1 MLTQTFQFGD
11 RQFSGELIRDQ
22 ASRAANGLSALGVCA
37 GDTVAVLMRNEPNYL
52 SVLLATQ
59 KLGAYYVA
67 INWHFK
73 RDEAGFVLT
82 DSGAKVLIVHEDLW
96 PEIESVVPSG
106 VHVVVVPTP
115 PEITKA
121 YKVPVHPTSL
131 PARSLAWHKW
141 LNESDDSPRP
151 DLPPLGS
158 IYYTSGTTGRPKGVR
173 RLPGTPEQAAAWHRT
188 RAVAT
193 SVWEGFRTA
202 IVGPLYHGG
211 PNTAAVVALRL
222 SSHVVI
228 FPRFDAEELLRAVH
242 DHKLTHLSLVP
253 IMLIRMLALPDE
265 VRNRYDLSSLEV
277 VTHGGSA
284 CPPEIKK
291 RAIAWLGPII
301 VETYGSTE
309 VGLTTM
315 IKTNEWLRYPGSV
328 GRPFEGTSIRI
339 LDGQRS
345 ELGPNVPGEIWVNP
359 GKNSLPFTYHN
370 NEDARREIEVDGF
383 ISVGD
388 VGYLNEDG
396 YLFITDRKRDM
407 IVSGGVNIYPAEI
420 EKELILCPG
429 VRDCAVFGAP
439 DAEFGERVV
448 AAIQIEPGASIDKLA
463 IVNFLGQRIAG
474 YKIPRIVDFH
484 AELPRDSMGK
494 IFKNRLREPYWKSPA
509 RVTE

>member
-1 MLTQTFQFGD
+1 MHTQTFQFGD
-11 RQFSGELIRDQ
+11 RHFSGTLIRDQ
-22 ASRAANGLSALGVCA
+22 ASRAANGLSALGVCP
-37 GDTVAVLMRNEPNYL
+37 GDTVAVLMRNEPTYL
-52 SVLLATQ
+52 SVMLAAQ

-73 RDEAGFVLT
+73 REEAAFILV
-82 DSGAKVLIVHEDLW
+82 DSGAKVLAVHDDLW
-96 PEIESVVPSG
+96 PEVAPVVPKG
-106 VHVVVVPTP
+106 VHVIVVTTP
-115 PEITKA
+115 PEIAKA
-121 YKVPVHPTSL
+121 YRVEGQSTSL
-131 PARSLAWHKW
+131 PEGALDWQKW
-141 LNESDDSPRP
+141 LSESDDSPLP

-193 SVWEGFRTA
+193 NVWEGFRTA

-211 PNTAAVVALRL
+211 PNTAAVVALKL
-222 SSHVVI
+222 ASHVVI
-228 FPRFDAEELLRAVH
+228 FPRFNAEDLLRAVH

-253 IMLIRMLALPDE
+253 IMLIRMLALPAD

-284 CPPEIKK
+284 CPPEIKR

-315 IKTNEWLRYPGSV
+315 INTNEWLRFPGSV
-328 GRPFEGTSIRI
+328 GRPFEGTTIRI
-339 LDGQRS
+339 LDGQGL
-345 ELGPNVPGEIWVNP
+345 ELGPNVSGEIWVNP

-370 NEDARREIEVDGF
+370 NDEARREIEIDGF
-383 ISVGD
+383 ISLGD

-448 AAIQIEPGASIDKLA
+448 AAVQVEPGALTDTQA
-463 IVNFLGQRIAG
+463 IVSFLQQRIAG
-474 YKIPRIVDFH
+474 YKIPRLIDFH

-494 IFKNRLREPYWKSPA
+494 IFKNRLREPYWTSPA
-509 RVTE
+509 RVRE